1 MAERYSFTPATAVAG
16 FIAGFIAVLVFHQI
30 AALALYLVGLSPAAP
45 YSFRALPPF
54 GVPQVI
60 SQSFWGGVWGI
71 VLVYLLPRRPRRM
84 PAWLFG
90 LVFGALA
97 LTLVAWFV
105 VAPLKHLPV
114 AAGGNP
120 LGMLRGLIVNGA
132 WGVGTVLLLAACGR
146 LPGLG
151 RQSGASSR
159 GNFGPAD

>member
-1 MAERYSFTPATAVAG
+1 MTERYSFTPATAVAG
-16 FIAGFIAVLVFHQI
+16 FVAGFIAVLVFHQI
-30 AALALYLVGLSPAAP
+30 AALILYLVGLSPAAP
-45 YSFRALPPF
+45 YSLRPLPPF
-54 GVPQVI
+54 GVPQVL

-71 VLVYLLPRRPRRM
+71 VLAYVLPRRPRQA

-114 AAGGNP
+114 AAGGHP

-132 WGVGTVLLLAACGR
+132 WGIGTVLLLVAFGR
-146 LPGLG
+146 APALG
-151 RQSGASSR
+151 RPSR
-159 GNFGPAD
+159 GNFGAAD